1 MRYRIAWPIFLLAV
15 LGSFGAE
22 AQQEAMPQRPRRAVS
37 ASTSSVNA
45 DLARMRADAMAKMK
59 ESRDRNNQL
68 LSLYEEEKKRLT
80 DDFEKRRELYQQ
92 GLIARAEVVPV
103 QQALTT
109 VMRNIVDVKR
119 WIMEDDMAM
128 AEINLRDELLRLPA
142 LGRGGYSE
150 AGALIRFNGA
160 ALWSLTEAPKIERF
174 FSDTFGR
181 ALPVSAFGQ
190 SAVHERLRFD
200 HRDAM
205 DVALH
210 PDGHEGRALIAYLRQ
225 SSIPFIAFR
234 GSVPGA
240 STGAHIHIGR
250 PSARNWVRSDL
261 GGR

>member
-1 MRYRIAWPIFLLAV
+1 MRYRIAWPVILWAV
-15 LGSFGAE
+15 LSSFGAQ
-22 AQQEAMPQRPRRAVS
+22 AQQDATSHRPRRAMS
-37 ASTSSVNA
+37 ASMSSVNA
-45 DLARMRADAMAKMK
+45 DLARMRADAIARMK
-59 ESRDRNNQL
+59 ESRDRYDQL

-80 DDFEKRRELYQQ
+80 EDFEKRRELYQQ
-92 GLIARAEVVPV
+92 GLIARAEVIPV
-103 QQALTT
+103 QQALMT

-119 WIMEDDMAM
+119 WIMEDDIAM

-142 LGRGGYSE
+142 LARGGYSE

-210 PDGHEGRALIAYLRQ
+210 PDSHEGRALMAYLRR

-234 GSVPGA
+234 GSIPGA
-240 STGAHIHIGR
+240 STGAHIHIGK
-250 PSARNWVRSDL
+250 PSARNWVRAD
-261 GGR
+261 